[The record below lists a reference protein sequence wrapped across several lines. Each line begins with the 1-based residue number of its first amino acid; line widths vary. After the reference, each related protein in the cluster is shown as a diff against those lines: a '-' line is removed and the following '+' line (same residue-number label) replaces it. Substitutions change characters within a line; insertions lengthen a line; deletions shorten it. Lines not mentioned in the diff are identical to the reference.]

1 MDFGEVEASLVDL
14 SVPRSGAD
22 DDDDAFGDD
31 DDSDDLD
38 WGAVGDDDG
47 EGVVVCP
54 VLTPDTGAVGLEGG
68 SLEGLA
74 DLVGNA
80 MPDDLADLG
89 LGGNDGADDSASV
102 ASSDSS
108 SEGSDWDAEF
118 ASDSESAGTGGVVS
132 EPGVSFRHR
141 LGALRNLVK
150 DDQRTVHPHKL
161 VAGEVAKRYRLMN
174 AVSSSAGRG
183 GGVGRQQVIVRYPK
197 PSELYTLTAAD
208 GIARMNETQLEQLLS
223 RSVLQSRKVYLE
235 QAHGGLGEEG
245 ELSGMGGGVVL
256 HARGPKD
263 GTSVLWISSRVWRC
277 RSALL
282 SGHDR
287 QCGDMATETF
297 TIMRQSCK
305 FEPRWFDDVLKR
317 DDQVRVLRC
326 SLDLITLGVEAWGKQ
341 LASEAARA
349 EAASQHRATDSWDI
363 LKALTTDMREQY
375 GGMLQSAAVVLPS
388 CLDALVAI
396 DARAAAHVL
405 GNSEYLHTV
414 AATVRRPRGRDH
426 RGSQQMPAICD
437 WPWLRPPRS
446 LAQAAHGAGSRSSPM
461 SANKSKNGGRNGGR
475 DSSGEV
481 GDPADFVSV
490 GATAL
495 NAEII
500 AQYCTVYAS
509 AMMKLQREVDGGEKD
524 NTSSSLPENSAG
536 YLLVAATS
544 ALHLHSTGRSP
555 LSFSEARYLQDTL
568 PDDEDYDDAEWGYS
582 DCDVPAGRPISSV
595 GSEHVDALRAA
606 ASSRQS
612 ASGSLLAQWAS
623 KEASR
628 GEGALHKQGAST
640 SSGFSMDG
648 RGGSR
653 SFGTDPQARI
663 DWELFRLDHDYS
675 LDILLIHYRQLKCIR
690 LLKSQASCIIGQR
703 LLRRRGEN
711 RETVQP
717 EWDVAEQILFEG
729 VLVLEALERFGES
742 QGATPNSPTTQAR
755 ARGASLAVYA
765 LGRVSHM
772 ITHTGVSLLT
782 R

>member
-1 MDFGEVEASLVDL
+1 MDRVLGIAADPTENEDWSTDFEISVDL
-14 SVPRSGAD
+14 SVSLPYSVPRTANRADEED
-22 DDDDAFGDD
+22 DDFGDD
-31 DDSDDLD
+31 DDDDDDDDDLD
-38 WGAVGDDDG
+38 WGASGDDDG
-47 EGVVVCP
+47 EAVVVRRDG
-54 VLTPDTGAVGLEGG
+54 VGMPDGGDLVVNAMLDGDAGLA
-68 SLEGLA
+68 SLGVLA
-74 DLVGNA
+74 DL
-80 MPDDLADLG
+80 D
-89 LGGNDGADDSASV
+89 LGGNDGADEASV
-102 ASSDSS
+102 VSIHSS

-118 ASDSESAGTGGVVS
+118 ASDSESAG
-132 EPGVSFRHR
+132 PGAFRLR
-141 LGALRNLVK
+141 LGALRNLVN

-161 VAGEVAKRYRLMN
+161 VAGAVAKRYRLMN
-174 AVSSSAGRG
+174 AVSSSSVGRG

-235 QAHGGLGEEG
+235 HAHGGLGVEG

-282 SGHDR
+282 SGNDR
-287 QCGDMATETF
+287 QCWDMATETF
-297 TIMRQSCK
+297 TVMRQSCK
-305 FEPRWFDDVLKR
+305 FEPCWFDDVLKR

-363 LKALTTDMREQY
+363 LKALTTDMRERY
-375 GGMLQSAAVVLPS
+375 GEMLQSAAVVLPS

-414 AATVRRPRGRDH
+414 AATVRRPRGRDR

-446 LAQAAHGAGSRSSPM
+446 LAQVAHGAGSRSSPV
-461 SANKSKNGGRNGGR
+461 SANKSKNGG
-475 DSSGEV
+475 
-481 GDPADFVSV
+481 GDPADFVSA

-595 GSEHVDALRAA
+595 GSEHVDALRAV

-612 ASGSLLAQWAS
+612 ASGPLLAQWAS
-623 KEASR
+623 TDALGGGGLGTSR
-628 GEGALHKQGAST
+628 GHQ
-640 SSGFSMDG
+640 
-648 RGGSR
+648 
-653 SFGTDPQARI
+653 
-663 DWELFRLDHDYS
+663 
-675 LDILLIHYRQLKCIR
+675 
-690 LLKSQASCIIGQR
+690 
-703 LLRRRGEN
+703 RRGVSGW
-711 RETVQP
+711 REGGAREVS
-717 EWDVAEQILFEG
+717 
-729 VLVLEALERFGES
+729 ALIREHGSTGSSF
-742 QGATPNSPTTQAR
+742 AWIKTTL
-755 ARGASLAVYA
+755 SIFY
-765 LGRVSHM
+765 
-772 ITHTGVSLLT
+772 
-782 R
+782 